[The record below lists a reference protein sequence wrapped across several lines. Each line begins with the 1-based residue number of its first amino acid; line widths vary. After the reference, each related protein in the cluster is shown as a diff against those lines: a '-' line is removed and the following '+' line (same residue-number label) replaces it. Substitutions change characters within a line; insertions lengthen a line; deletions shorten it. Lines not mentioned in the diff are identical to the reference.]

1 LREQFWRLSMQ
12 VGLAPAYDCIK
23 AFSETDFRAEMPG
36 IDVPVF
42 IAQGGDDQIVPIK
55 ASGDQSVK
63 LLPHS
68 ALKVYPGAPHGIS
81 ADYQRELGADLL
93 SFLKTDQFPS

>member
-1 LREQFWRLSMQ
+1 MQ

-55 ASGDQSVK
+55 ASGEQSVK

-68 ALKVYPGAPHGIS
+68 ALKVYAGAPHGIS